1 MQGMRRTG
9 KDHFGVHSLR
19 RRRSLLSPASRG
31 GVIACRS
38 RKKGERER
46 RSAFAERLF
55 CASCAALQEERC
67 LKCRAGKER
76 EGKGKETLRG
86 GGAFLCGL
94 RFLGGGHACFFFK
107 LFRKMRAKRVCSTP
121 MAAGARSRK
130 FMSPMTVSMK
140 YCARSSSSSPA

>member
-1 MQGMRRTG
+1 MSKQE
-9 KDHFGVHSLR
+9 KS
-19 RRRSLLSPASRG
+19 
-31 GVIACRS
+31 
-38 RKKGERER
+38 ERER
-46 RSAFAERLF
+46 RSANAERLF
-55 CASCAALQEERC
+55 CASCAVLQEERC
-67 LKCRAGKER
+67 LKCRVGKEG
-76 EGKGKETLRG
+76 EGKGRKTLRG

-94 RFLGGGHACFFFK
+94 RFWGGGHACFFFK